1 MTNNGFDVVKAL
13 LPLIFYYLHMLPSM
27 YGIFNYHSEIM
38 IVVAASQ
45 ASAMR
50 KVYIRTKKVKI
61 EFKMD

>member
-1 MTNNGFDVVKAL
+1 
-13 LPLIFYYLHMLPSM
+13 M